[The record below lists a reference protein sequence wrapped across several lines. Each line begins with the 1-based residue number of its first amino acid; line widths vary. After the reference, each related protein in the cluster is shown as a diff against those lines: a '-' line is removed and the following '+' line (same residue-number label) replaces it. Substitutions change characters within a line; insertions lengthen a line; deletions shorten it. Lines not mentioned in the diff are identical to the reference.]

1 MEYFM
6 RTAQNTELN
15 LELYIMQ
22 TMEKLGK
29 TGKTAHPQQLYP
41 NIIVY

>member
-1 MEYFM
+1 MKMEYFM
-6 RTAQNTELN
+6 RAAHSTELN

-29 TGKTAHPQQLYP
+29 TAHPQQLYP